1 MKPATGGHEPQTRS
15 IASQLRRGSTF
26 ETWLGSLRLL
36 RRHFLVPVNVIVHS
50 PNPKAMEAECPRH
63 VAVAAAEAAASS
75 DAAAASSDAA
85 PAALDAEV
93 APAAS
98 QAMRVTCHW
107 NCCGLSG

>member
-50 PNPKAMEAECPRH
+50 PNPKAMEAE